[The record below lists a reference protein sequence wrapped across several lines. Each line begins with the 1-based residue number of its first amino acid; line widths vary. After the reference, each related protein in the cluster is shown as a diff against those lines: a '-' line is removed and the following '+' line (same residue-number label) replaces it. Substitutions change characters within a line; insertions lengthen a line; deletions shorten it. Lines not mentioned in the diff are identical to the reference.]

1 MREIVKGEDSMM
13 TSVNEIREAVRDTA
27 FKYPVKKVLLF
38 GSYADGT
45 ATDNSDIDL
54 IVEFTS
60 PSVSLF
66 LILDMKYALEE
77 RLHKPVDL
85 IHGPL
90 APDAMIKPERM
101 VDVYEH

>member
-1 MREIVKGEDSMM
+1 MM
-13 TSVNEIREAVRDTA
+13 TSVNEIRAAIKDTA
-27 FKYPVKKVLLF
+27 FKYPVKNVFLF

-45 ATDNSDIDL
+45 ATDSSDIDL
-54 IVEFTS
+54 VVEFTN
-60 PSVSLF
+60 PNVSLF
-66 LILDMKYALEE
+66 LIMDMKFDLEE

-90 APDAMIKPERM
+90 EPNAMIKPERM

>member
-1 MREIVKGEDSMM
+1 MM
-13 TSVNEIREAVRDTA
+13 TSVNEIRAAVRDAA
-27 FKYPVKKVLLF
+27 FKYPVKRVLLF

-54 IVEFTS
+54 LVEFTS
-60 PSVSLF
+60 PNVSLF
-66 LILDMKYALEE
+66 LLMDMKYALEE

-90 APDAMIKPERM
+90 DPDAVIKLERM